1 MRLSIRSMTP
11 EDWPAVA
18 RIYQEGMDTNLATF
32 QTECPSWDEWN
43 AAHLSKCRLVAVVDD
58 AVAGWA
64 ALSPYSSRSV
74 YSGVAHL
81 SIYIGQEARG
91 VGVGKA
97 LLTAMI
103 AASEEAGFW
112 TLQSGIMVNN
122 AASIALHSSCG
133 FRLVGY
139 REKIGQDRNGVWRNT
154 LLMER
159 RSARDDFRDQTRGG
173 CCC

>member
-43 AAHLSKCRLVAVVDD
+43 AAHLTKCQLVTVVDD

-103 AASEEAGFW
+103 AASEEAGF
-112 TLQSGIMVNN
+112 
-122 AASIALHSSCG
+122 
-133 FRLVGY
+133 
-139 REKIGQDRNGVWRNT
+139 
-154 LLMER
+154 
-159 RSARDDFRDQTRGG
+159 
-173 CCC
+173 

>member
-18 RIYQEGMDTNLATF
+18 RVYQEGMDTNLATF
-32 QTECPSWDEWN
+32 QTECPSWEEWN
-43 AAHLSKCRLVAVVDD
+43 AAHLQQCRLVAVVDD

-81 SIYIGQEARG
+81 SIYISQEARG

-112 TLQSGIMVNN
+112 TLQSGIMENN
-122 AASIALHSSCG
+122 AASIALHNSCG

>member
-43 AAHLSKCRLVAVVDD
+43 AAHLQQCRLVAVVDD
-58 AVAGWA
+58 AVSGWA
-64 ALSPYSSRSV
+64 ALSAYSSRSV

-91 VGVGKA
+91 VGAGKA
-97 LLTAMI
+97 LLTALI

-112 TLQSGIMVNN
+112 TLQSGIMENN
-122 AASIALHSSCG
+122 AASIALHNSCG

-159 RSARDDFRDQTRGG
+159 RSARDDFRDQTRG
-173 CCC
+173 

>member
-1 MRLSIRSMTP
+1 MRLSIRGMTT

-32 QTECPSWDEWN
+32 QTECPGWQEWN
-43 AAHLSKCRLVAVVDD
+43 AAHLPQCRLVAVADD
-58 AVAGWA
+58 AVAGWV

-81 SIYIGQEARG
+81 SIYIGAEARG
-91 VGVGKA
+91 MGVGKA
-97 LLTAMI
+97 LMTAMI

-112 TLQSGIMVNN
+112 TLQSGIMENN
-122 AASIALHSSCG
+122 TASIALHNSCG
-133 FRLVGY
+133 FRQVGY
-139 REKIGQDRNGVWRNT
+139 REKIGRDRNGVWRNT

-159 RSARDDFRDQTRGG
+159 RSTRDDFRDQTRGG

>member
-43 AAHLSKCRLVAVVDD
+43 AAHLTKCRLVAVVDD

-112 TLQSGIMVNN
+112 TLQSGIMENN
-122 AASIALHSSCG
+122 TASIALHSGCG
-133 FRLVGY
+133 FRMVGY
-139 REKIGQDRNGVWRNT
+139 REKIGQDRFGVWRNT
-154 LLMER
+154 VLMER

-173 CCC
+173 CC

>member
-32 QTECPSWDEWN
+32 QTECPSWEEWN
-43 AAHLSKCRLVAVVDD
+43 AAHLPQCRLVAVADG
-58 AVAGWA
+58 AVAGWV
-64 ALSPYSSRSV
+64 ALSAVSSRCV
-74 YSGVAHL
+74 YAGVAEV
-81 SIYIGQEARG
+81 SIYIGAEARG
-91 VGVGKA
+91 AGVGKA
-97 LLTAMI
+97 LLTALI
-103 AASEEAGFW
+103 PASEEAGFW
-112 TLQSGIMVNN
+112 TLQSGIMENN

-133 FRLVGY
+133 FRQVGY

-154 LLMER
+154 VLMER

>member
-32 QTECPSWDEWN
+32 QTECPSWEEWN
-43 AAHLSKCRLVAVVDD
+43 AAHLQQCRLVAVVDD
-58 AVAGWA
+58 VVAGWA

-112 TLQSGIMVNN
+112 TLQSGIMENN
-122 AASIALHSSCG
+122 TASIALHSSCG

-154 LLMER
+154 LLIER
-159 RSARDDFRDQTRGG
+159 RSARDDFRD
-173 CCC
+173 

>member
-1 MRLSIRSMTP
+1 MRLTIRSMTP
-11 EDWPAVA
+11 KDWPAVA

-32 QTECPSWDEWN
+32 QTECPSWQDWN
-43 AAHLSKCRLVAVVDD
+43 AAHLTQCRLVAVVDD

-103 AASEEAGFW
+103 AASEKAGFW
-112 TLQSGIMVNN
+112 TLQSGIMENN
-122 AASIALHSSCG
+122 TASIALHSSCG

-154 LLMER
+154 VLMER

>member
-43 AAHLSKCRLVAVVDD
+43 AAHLTKCRLVAVVGD

-97 LLTAMI
+97 LLTAII

-112 TLQSGIMVNN
+112 TLQSGIMENN
-122 AASIALHSSCG
+122 TASIALHSSCG
-133 FRLVGY
+133 FRMVGY

-159 RSARDDFRDQTRGG
+159 RSARDDFRD
-173 CCC
+173 

>member
-32 QTECPSWDEWN
+32 QTECPSWEEWN
-43 AAHLSKCRLVAVVDD
+43 AAHLQQCRLVAVVDD

-112 TLQSGIMVNN
+112 TLQSGIMENN
-122 AASIALHSSCG
+122 AASIALHNSCG

-139 REKIGQDRNGVWRNT
+139 REKIAQDRNGVWRNT

>member
-43 AAHLSKCRLVAVVDD
+43 AAHLQQCRLVAVVDD
-58 AVAGWA
+58 AVSGWA
-64 ALSPYSSRSV
+64 ALSAYSSRSV

-91 VGVGKA
+91 VGAGKA
-97 LLTAMI
+97 LLTALI

-112 TLQSGIMVNN
+112 TLQSGIMENN
-122 AASIALHSSCG
+122 AASIALHNSCG

-159 RSARDDFRDQTRGG
+159 RSARDDFHDQA
-173 CCC
+173 

>member
-32 QTECPSWDEWN
+32 QTECPSWEEWN
-43 AAHLSKCRLVAVVDD
+43 AAHLQQCRLVAVVDD

-64 ALSPYSSRSV
+64 ALSAVSSRCV
-74 YSGVAHL
+74 YAGVAEV
-81 SIYIGQEARG
+81 SIYISSAARG
-91 VGVGKA
+91 MGVGKA
-97 LLTAMI
+97 LLTALI
-103 AASEEAGFW
+103 ATSEEAGFW
-112 TLQSGIMVNN
+112 TLQSGIMENN
-122 AASIALHSSCG
+122 TASIALHSSCG

-173 CCC
+173 CC

>member
-32 QTECPSWDEWN
+32 QTECPGWLEWN
-43 AAHLSKCRLVAVVDD
+43 AAHLQQCRLVAVVDD
-58 AVAGWA
+58 VVAGWA

-112 TLQSGIMVNN
+112 TLQSGIMENN
-122 AASIALHSSCG
+122 TASIALHSSCG

-173 CCC
+173 CC

>member
-43 AAHLSKCRLVAVVDD
+43 AAHLQQCRLVAVVDD
-58 AVAGWA
+58 AVSGWA
-64 ALSPYSSRSV
+64 ALSAYSSRSV

-91 VGVGKA
+91 VGAGKA
-97 LLTAMI
+97 LLTALI

-112 TLQSGIMVNN
+112 TLQSGIMENN
-122 AASIALHSSCG
+122 AASIALHNSCG

>member
-43 AAHLSKCRLVAVVDD
+43 AAHLTKCRLVAVVDD

-97 LLTAMI
+97 LLTAII

-112 TLQSGIMVNN
+112 TLQSGIMENN
-122 AASIALHSSCG
+122 TASIAMHSGCG

-159 RSARDDFRDQTRGG
+159 RSARDDFRDQTRG
-173 CCC
+173 

>member
-1 MRLSIRSMTP
+1 M
-11 EDWPAVA
+11 
-18 RIYQEGMDTNLATF
+18 
-32 QTECPSWDEWN
+32 
-43 AAHLSKCRLVAVVDD
+43 
-58 AVAGWA
+58 
-64 ALSPYSSRSV
+64 

-112 TLQSGIMVNN
+112 TLQSGIMENN
-122 AASIALHSSCG
+122 TASIALHSGCG

-159 RSARDDFRDQTRGG
+159 RSARDDFRD
-173 CCC
+173 